1 MPFVSVGQ
9 LNVYFEERGAGPPI
23 LFISGLGS
31 DLRSWEPLLPFC
43 STTYRSITFDS
54 RDNGSTSPAGGPY
67 TISDMV
73 EDAAGLLGA
82 LGVPRAHVVGASMGG
97 AIAQELAI
105 RRPDLVDHLV
115 LLSTY
120 TSSDPRGAAILESWL
135 HLQRALPRE
144 AYLRAI
150 YPWLFTV
157 EEYGAPGLIEDVI
170 QYALENRSQQ
180 SPEAYERQM
189 QAALSHHSV
198 GRLSAIRA
206 PTLVLFG
213 EDDILTP
220 LRFAHSL
227 MEEIPHVR
235 LRTFPGA
242 GHALVWTRT
251 REVAE
256 EILGFLAQSSG

>member
-1 MPFVSVGQ
+1 MPFVRVGD
-9 LNVYFEERGAGPPI
+9 LNFYFEEIGAGPPI
-23 LFISGLGS
+23 VFISGLGS
-31 DLRSWEPLLPFC
+31 DLRSWTPLLPFL
-43 STTYRSITFDS
+43 STTYRCITFDN
-54 RDNGSTSPAGGPY
+54 RDTGSTSQVPDGYA
-67 TISDMV
+67 ISDMA
-73 EDAAGLLGA
+73 EDVAGLLEA
-82 LGVPRAHVVGASMGG
+82 LGVQRAHVVGASMGG

-105 RRPDLVDHLV
+105 GRPDLVDHLV

-120 TSSDPRGAAILESWL
+120 TSADSRGAAILDSWL

-150 YPWLFTV
+150 YPWLFSV
-157 EEYGAPGLIEDVI
+157 EEYAAPGLIEGVL
-170 QYALENRSQQ
+170 QYALEHRSQQ

-189 QAALSHHSV
+189 QAALSHHTV
-198 GRLSAIRA
+198 GRLGAIRA
-206 PTLVLFG
+206 PTLALFG

-220 LRFAHSL
+220 LRFARSL
-227 MEEIPHVR
+227 TEEIPLAR

-256 EILGFLAQSSG
+256 EILGFVTQSSD